1 MKRNSSFKTGLLV
14 SLLIFNF
21 LANVQG
27 QTASEVAQRSFPSVA
42 LIVMEDRN
50 GQPLSLGSGFFVKED
65 IVVTN
70 FHVIEGAA
78 RGYGKKVGQEKKY
91 DLVGVVGSD
100 ANRDLVLLKLLGAKA
115 PSLLLGDS
123 GNAKVGDEVYV
134 VGNPLGLEGTFSSGI
149 ISGIRQVD
157 KDKLFQITAP
167 ISPGSSGGPVL
178 NKSGMV
184 IGIAVASYQ
193 GGQNLNFAIP
203 SSYLESIIAK
213 ITSVTEISSMFPVKH
228 QISILDKFGG
238 KSTSGVNA
246 GNLMWFDGYYQSG
259 MYSFSINNRLR
270 EPIKE
275 IYCLVI
281 FYDINRNPIEFDL
294 IQYRDMIPGGLA
306 KRVNSRVD
314 NSVQK
319 LTTREG
325 ASTTTLVEFRIL
337 DFRIVY

>member
-1 MKRNSSFKTGLLV
+1 
-14 SLLIFNF
+14 
-21 LANVQG
+21 
-27 QTASEVAQRSFPSVA
+27 
-42 LIVMEDRN
+42 
-50 GQPLSLGSGFFVKED
+50 
-65 IVVTN
+65 
-70 FHVIEGAA
+70 
-78 RGYGKKVGQEKKY
+78 
-91 DLVGVVGSD
+91 
-100 ANRDLVLLKLLGAKA
+100 LLGAKA